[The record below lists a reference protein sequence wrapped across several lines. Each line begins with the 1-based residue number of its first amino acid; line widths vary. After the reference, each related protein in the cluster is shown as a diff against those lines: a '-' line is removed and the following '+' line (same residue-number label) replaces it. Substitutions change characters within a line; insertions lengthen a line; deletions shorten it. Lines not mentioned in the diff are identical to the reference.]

1 MLTVH
6 GQGRRFV
13 SQLDALAVRVGFEPT
28 RQFPVYT
35 LSKRAPS
42 TTRPPH
48 QADRTHNDLMIVP
61 KKELSKKR
69 PKPQTAAYCMA
80 DLTAQ
85 AVPRLR
91 RRGGLL
97 QTVRL

>member
-1 MLTVH
+1 
-6 GQGRRFV
+6 
-13 SQLDALAVRVGFEPT
+13 
-28 RQFPVYT
+28 
-35 LSKRAPS
+35 
-42 TTRPPH
+42 
-48 QADRTHNDLMIVP
+48 LMIVP